1 MRRSSIPSLILF
13 PAALLLAG
21 GAPAVE
27 LQADAAPR
35 GQLRRFLRERKS
47 SGGKEGSSQAGRT
60 LPAGVTLKRDL
71 AYGRDPAQRI
81 DVYVP
86 GGAKNAPV
94 IFMVHGGAW
103 MIGDKGNKGV
113 VDNKVKRWAPEGF
126 VFISANYR
134 LCPAADPLEQ
144 ARDVARALAFAQ
156 SQADSY
162 GADPD
167 RFILMG
173 HSAGAH
179 LVALITADRSLA
191 TNEGARPWLGTVSLD
206 SAAMDLVSRMKEP
219 HQGFF
224 DKAFGS
230 DPEYWK
236 SASPLYRLSE
246 APPPMLLV
254 CSSRRQNSC
263 QQAREFAARAGEL
276 GGRAQVLPEPLSHGQ
291 INNNLGEPTNYTDEV
306 DRFIKSLLSK

>member
-1 MRRSSIPSLILF
+1 MS
-13 PAALLLAG
+13 ALLLPG

-27 LQADAAPR
+27 LEADAAAR
-35 GQLRRFLRERKS
+35 GQLRRLLK
-47 SGGKEGSSQAGRT
+47 AGRS
-60 LPAGVTLKRDL
+60 LPSDITVKRDL
-71 AYGRDPAQRI
+71 AYGKDPAQRI
-81 DVYVP
+81 DVYIP
-86 GGAKNAPV
+86 QGAKNAPV

-113 VDNKVKRWAPEGF
+113 VDNKVKRWGPQGF

-134 LCPAADPLEQ
+134 LFPAADPLEQ

-156 SQADSY
+156 SRATSFGASPDS
-162 GADPD
+162 
-167 RFILMG
+167 FILMG

-179 LVALITADRSLA
+179 LVSLISADRSLA
-191 TNEGARPWLGTVSLD
+191 TNEGARAWLGTISLD
-206 SAAMDLVSRMKEP
+206 SAAMDVVSRMKEP

-236 SASPLYRLSE
+236 STSPLYRLSV

-263 QQAREFAARAGEL
+263 QQARDFAARAGEL
-276 GGRAQVLPEPLSHGQ
+276 GGRVQVLTQPLSHGQ
-291 INNNLGEPTNYTDEV
+291 INNNLGAPSDYTDEV
-306 DRFIKSLLSK
+306 ERFIKSLLSI